1 MPGRG
6 DTRVRP
12 SRPNAILL
20 NKQDQSIGGS
30 DSVSCVTELIVLRD
44 IYTCTEPVSPT
55 SAPNRKTG
63 ARDRA
68 SRFSGSAHEAGI
80 SGGSAGRAPSEP
92 APPLPAGRASYC
104 AGPYRDQIRPAVGP
118 PLGPLPVKPPPEQ
131 WARDQPRQSSDTP
144 SALTDRASAAL
155 KPHPRQPRALDVE
168 VLPCLVAEVLL
179 VAGPPIAISCDVG
192 K

>member
-20 NKQDQSIGGS
+20 NKQDHSIVGS

-144 SALTDRASAAL
+144 SALTDRASARSQAAPAAAPRSGCGRPAL
-155 KPHPRQPRALDVE
+155 PGCGGA
-168 VLPCLVAEVLL
+168 
-179 VAGPPIAISCDVG
+179 AGRWSANRHLMRCG
-192 K
+192 